1 MWPAPSESVIY
12 DLLISYVKFVFDN
25 IVLVISLSEEL
36 LFRVMHIVF
45 IIFEE
50 ENAHYK

>member
-1 MWPAPSESVIY
+1 MWLVPSESLIY
-12 DLLISYVKFVFDN
+12 DLLISHVKFVFDN
-25 IVLVISLSEEL
+25 IVLVISLSKEL
-36 LFRVMHIVF
+36 LFRAMHMVF